1 MKLKSIIVPVSIAVV
16 AAYIYVSYN
25 GTQNSNTN
33 LKTTEQT
40 IEKPVK
46 KLSTSQKPPA
56 NVTAVTPTKTTTAP
70 AIKAS
75 AVIPQAQASI
85 PNQIMGQQLPSLAP
99 MLQNVIQGVVN
110 IATVGK
116 KQKAQSNPFFDDPI
130 FKRFFD
136 IPQHKQQP
144 QRRSR
149 SLGSGVI
156 VDATKG
162 YIITNNHVIEEAEEI
177 NVTLRNGKQYKA
189 KIIGTDK
196 ESDLAVIQ
204 IKADKLTAV
213 PMISSDSLKVGDFV
227 VAIGNPFGLGQTVTS
242 GIVSALGRSGLGIE
256 SYEDFIQT
264 DASINPGN
272 SGGALVNLRGEL
284 IGINT
289 AILSRSGANIGI
301 GFAIPTNMVK
311 KIMTQLITHGQIRRG
326 RLGVYIQ
333 DLTPELAKAFDIKQ
347 HQGAVVSRV
356 APGSSAEKANI
367 REGDIIVSLDGK
379 VIKNAST
386 LRNTVGLLTIGQTV
400 KLGVIRNGK
409 QITIDAVIGE
419 PQEEKQ
425 SAEALHTRLEGAV
438 LGELEENHPL
448 FGKVDGVVILSV
460 KPGSSANSAGL
471 RKGDVITSINRVPVK
486 NLKDLKT
493 AIKEKSSGILL
504 NIRRGNGGLYLL
516 LQ

>member
-1 MKLKSIIVPVSIAVV
+1 MKLKSIIVPLSIAI
-16 AAYIYVSYN
+16 AAAFIYVNYYEK
-25 GTQNSNTN
+25 QNADTN
-33 LKTTEQT
+33 ADQLAQT
-40 IEKPVK
+40 SANDMAADSKARPSTAII
-46 KLSTSQKPPA
+46 STSD
-56 NVTAVTPTKTTTAP
+56 AP
-70 AIKAS
+70 ATKKTAL
-75 AVIPQAQASI
+75 IPQANAALPQEV
-85 PNQIMGQQLPSLAP
+85 MGQKLPSLAP

-110 IATVGK
+110 IAIVGK
-116 KQKAQSNPFFDDPI
+116 KEQVQANPFLDDPM
-130 FKRFFD
+130 FKRFFN
-136 IPQHKQQP
+136 IPQHKQPQ
-144 QRRSR
+144 QRRSK

-156 VDATKG
+156 VDAEKG
-162 YIITNNHVIEEAEEI
+162 YIVTNNHVIEESEEI

-189 KIIGTDK
+189 KVIGTDK

-204 IKADKLTAV
+204 IKAENLTAV
-213 PMISSDSLKVGDFV
+213 PMISSETLRVGDFV

-301 GFAIPTNMVK
+301 GFAIPTTMVK

-333 DLTPELAKAFDIKQ
+333 DLTPELSRAFNIKQ
-347 HQGAVVSRV
+347 QKGAIVARV
-356 APGSSAEKANI
+356 ATGSPAEKAGI
-367 REGDIIVSLDGK
+367 REGDIVISLDGK
-379 VIKNAST
+379 EIKNAAG
-386 LRNTVGLLTIGQTV
+386 LRNTVGLLPIGKKV
-400 KLGVIRNGK
+400 ALGIIRDGK
-409 QITIDAVIGE
+409 SININAVIGE

-425 SAEALHTRLEGAV
+425 AAEDLHERLKGAV

-448 FGKVDGVVILSV
+448 FGKVEGVVILSIT
-460 KPGSSANSAGL
+460 PNSPAGHAGL
-471 RKGDVITSINRVPVK
+471 QKADVITSINRTPVK
-486 NLKDLKT
+486 NLKDLK
-493 AIKEKSSGILL
+493 AAVKQKNNGILL

>member
-1 MKLKSIIVPVSIAVV
+1 MIVPLSIAIAAAFVFVKYTETQDTEFSQAATETAIETPV
-16 AAYIYVSYN
+16 A
-25 GTQNSNTN
+25 
-33 LKTTEQT
+33 KH
-40 IEKPVK
+40 
-46 KLSTSQKPPA
+46 
-56 NVTAVTPTKTTTAP
+56 AP
-70 AIKAS
+70 AVESTAETVKVNAEAPVIRA
-75 AVIPQAQASI
+75 AAMIPQAQAAL
-85 PNQIMGQQLPSLAP
+85 PNEVMGQKLPSLAP
-99 MLQNVIQGVVN
+99 MLNNVIQGVVN

-116 KQKAQSNPFFDDPI
+116 KQQAQANPFFDDPI
-130 FKRFFD
+130 FKHFFNMPKPNQ
-136 IPQHKQQP
+136 PQ

-156 VDATKG
+156 IDAKKG
-162 YIITNNHVIEEAEEI
+162 FIVTNNHVIEEAEQI

-204 IKADKLTAV
+204 IEADNLTAV
-213 PMISSDSLKVGDFV
+213 PMTNSDNLKVGDFV

-242 GIVSALGRSGLGIE
+242 GIVSALGRTGLGIE

-284 IGINT
+284 VGINT

-301 GFAIPTNMVK
+301 GFAIPTNMVQ
-311 KIMTQLITHGQIRRG
+311 KIKNQLITHGEIRRG

-347 HQGAVVSRV
+347 QKGAVVSRV
-356 APGSSAEKANI
+356 ATGSSAEKAGI
-367 REGDIIVSLDGK
+367 LEGDIVISLDK
-379 VIKNAST
+379 KEIKNAAT
-386 LRNTVGLLTIGQTV
+386 LRNTVGLLPIGQKV
-400 KLGVIRNGK
+400 KLGIIRDSK
-409 QITIDAVIGE
+409 KIFITAVIGE

-425 SAEALHTRLEGAV
+425 SAEDLHERLNGAV

-448 FGKVDGVVILSV
+448 FGKVNGVVVLSV
-460 KPGSSANSAGL
+460 KPNSAASASGL
-471 RKGDVITSINRVPVK
+471 LKDDVITSINRMPVK
-486 NLKDLKT
+486 NLKDLKS
-493 AIKEKSSGILL
+493 AIQRKSDGILI